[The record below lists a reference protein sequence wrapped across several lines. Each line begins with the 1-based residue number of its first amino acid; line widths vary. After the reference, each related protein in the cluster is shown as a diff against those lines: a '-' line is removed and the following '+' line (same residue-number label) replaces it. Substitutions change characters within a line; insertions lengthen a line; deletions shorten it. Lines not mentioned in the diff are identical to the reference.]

1 MKYNV
6 KFETISHFKVNI
18 DEDIW
23 NDESVKPLADYIDE
37 SIDSIGQLIK
47 YIIEE
52 INLTTGHVPIW
63 GWLK

>member
-47 YIIEE
+47 YII
-52 INLTTGHVPIW
+52 
-63 GWLK
+63 